1 MLTAWHS
8 APRRPKPK
16 AWRCSGQGLNICS
29 LYITPQ
35 LNLFSIVI
43 QFNNYY
49 FKYYNKAQNMK
60 ATININSS
68 KPLVLI
74 PLEDYE
80 GMLETIDILSGNS
93 NILNELKKEKK
104 EFEKG
109 NYIIYPGINNKKLRQ
124 KTSAK
129 MKK

>member
-1 MLTAWHS
+1 
-8 APRRPKPK
+8 
-16 AWRCSGQGLNICS
+16 
-29 LYITPQ
+29 
-35 LNLFSIVI
+35 
-43 QFNNYY
+43 
-49 FKYYNKAQNMK
+49 MK